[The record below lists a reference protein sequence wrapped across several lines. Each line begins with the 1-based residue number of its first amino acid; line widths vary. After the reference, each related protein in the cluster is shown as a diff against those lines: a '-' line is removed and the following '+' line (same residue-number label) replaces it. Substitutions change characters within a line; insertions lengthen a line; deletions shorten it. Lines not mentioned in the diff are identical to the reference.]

1 MANRDYVSGRITI
14 QQQKRFKELES
25 YRIFLQE
32 KKKIQNKYPTKP
44 WDTRHPAGQGNYKNP
59 YEQHWWDDWQEYKK
73 EISDLMFQPNG
84 AFQDFVWEIC
94 NEKDEV
100 AMKVWLRG
108 RYDYEAIAK
117 ERKQNK

>member
-44 WDTRHPAGQGNYKNP
+44 WDTRHPDGQGNYKNP
-59 YEQHWWDDWQEYKK
+59 FEQKWWDDWQLYKK

-108 RYDYEAIAK
+108 RYDYDAIKK
-117 ERKQNK
+117 ERENE